1 MAYPKITVNTG
12 QALIVVPSD
21 TIPIPNP
28 NFLAATG
35 VGNKVDSGTN
45 TSVTTNKL
53 VDYKTGF
60 NHSSSSISAIKS

>member
-28 NFLAATG
+28 NFIAVTG
-35 VGNKVDSGTN
+35 VGN
-45 TSVTTNKL
+45 SVNSDPNIPL
-53 VDYKTGF
+53 SLI
-60 NHSSSSISAIKS
+60 HI